1 MSFILKSYQE
11 WGLYDYLSVH
21 LVKYFHKPLTYD
33 ILSDIIILT
42 HCSRRWPVGN
52 AKQMNEKAIALREQH
67 ALNPRPQAVTDETF
81 TSGEGFFDPQDLVQ
95 VKYEMLRRVHKEGQS
110 VTQATAAYGFS
121 RPVFYQAKKA
131 LQKNGLPGLMPDY
144 PGPRRAHKLTEEV
157 ADFLE
162 QTLTVEPTLGG
173 TRLAR
178 LVKERFDLSLNPR
191 TFERWLARHKKKPDG
206 KNP

>member
-1 MSFILKSYQE
+1 MCK
-11 WGLYDYLSVH
+11 
-21 LVKYFHKPLTYD
+21 
-33 ILSDIIILT
+33 
-42 HCSRRWPVGN
+42 
-52 AKQMNEKAIALREQH
+52 AKQMNEKTTALREQH
-67 ALNPRPQAVTDETF
+67 ALNPRPQAVTDEAF

-121 RPVFYQAKKA
+121 RPVFYQAQKA

-144 PGPRRAHKLTEEV
+144 PGPRQAHKLTEEV
-157 ADFLE
+157 VDFLE

-191 TFERWLARHKKKPDG
+191 TIERWLARRKKKPAG